1 MFFID
6 FFYESSMYSSFDEFD
21 MIFGSNMYS
30 VRFLVRIIFLGF
42 EQGSWIGIF
51 TQFSVMIFKFV
62 SDLVDE
68 FLQLDIMKEVVV
80 FVEVNLFSIFQK
92 LNNLLDLLDLF
103 LFVFGI
109 LIIL

>member
-42 EQGSWIGIF
+42 E
-51 TQFSVMIFKFV
+51 
-62 SDLVDE
+62 
-68 FLQLDIMKEVVV
+68 
-80 FVEVNLFSIFQK
+80 
-92 LNNLLDLLDLF
+92 
-103 LFVFGI
+103 
-109 LIIL
+109 